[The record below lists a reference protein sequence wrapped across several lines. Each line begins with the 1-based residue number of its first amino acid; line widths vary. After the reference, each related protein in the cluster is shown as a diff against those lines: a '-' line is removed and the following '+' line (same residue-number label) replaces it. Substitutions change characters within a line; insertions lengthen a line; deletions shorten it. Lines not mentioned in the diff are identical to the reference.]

1 MDESKNTG
9 INWYIKQKNKLAVVP
24 VAEIPTK
31 ENIKNGSNQKL
42 IEIAKLSLLMQ
53 NICLQEDGVG
63 LSAVQIGIPYKIFI
77 AKDYSKSNQFFT
89 FVDCEYE
96 GFGDKITSIEGCLS
110 LKTNQNKTR
119 RFKLK
124 RFPKIKIK
132 GVFFNME
139 GQFSLIP
146 FEKEYD
152 GFFCSIL
159 QHEIDH
165 HNGILISDFG
175 TEMEIY

>member
-1 MDESKNTG
+1 MDESENQG
-9 INWYIKQKNKLAVVP
+9 INWHIKQQEQLKVVP
-24 VAEIPTK
+24 VDKIPLK
-31 ENIKNGSNQKL
+31 ENIKNGYGQKL

-53 NICLQEDGVG
+53 NICLNENGVG
-63 LSAVQIGIPYKIFI
+63 LSAVQIGIPFKIFI

-96 GFGDKITSIEGCLS
+96 GLGEKIPSIEGCLS
-110 LKTNQNKTR
+110 IKNKINKTR
-119 RFKLK
+119 TFKLQRFKSILA
-124 RFPKIKIK
+124 K
-132 GVFFNME
+132 GYFFNLE
-139 GQFSLIP
+139 GNLELIP

-152 GFFCSIL
+152 GYFSSIL

-165 HNGILISDFG
+165 HRGILISDIG